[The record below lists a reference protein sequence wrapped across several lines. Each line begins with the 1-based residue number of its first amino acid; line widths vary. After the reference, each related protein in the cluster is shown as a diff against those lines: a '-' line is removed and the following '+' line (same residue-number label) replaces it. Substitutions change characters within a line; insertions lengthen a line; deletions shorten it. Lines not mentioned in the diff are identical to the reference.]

1 MYKLSAFE
9 LDRLF
14 WMNAHVGTPMGILY
28 SAPELEEVK
37 DIVYPIAIMNM
48 VTHIGHFN
56 GRSYLFTFP
65 FKDDAAAAEHAALHR
80 ENGMATALPVL
91 WELCRRPFPKR
102 LEVGAGHQRGLKD
115 RDFSRLLDLFIEE
128 RIYSLIGK
136 TNPTQDTDW
145 WIGAFCGDVFLMG
158 ADSQYIPF
166 SLLSTLSEIN
176 KLHDVHGVRAL
187 IGHLRGMEPRQWAD
201 SPAYH
206 AALKW
211 IAESELKR
219 EEVPVEPKKR
229 NPPKPKLPPEP
240 ALLPRYQEVLA
251 KMREAGGTIKGPKDS
266 VTFGPERLF
275 EGARLCVMPI
285 EMAAAVWLVIKEEIT
300 MAQAGR
306 LTGRTGT
313 RVSQLI
319 AKSNRV
325 NNWYLRRDELAQ
337 LKAYADGLKLTT
349 FSGWDITPMMWDP
362 TDIRHCY
369 DGSGKRIYL
378 NHRETETIFSQV
390 LPVVTTT
397 PEEWYVAA
405 AVDDYGLVLALGV
418 RRKVEDPN
426 ETFRLFSMDAE
437 MDKLGL
443 MERIHEYLRG
453 LAPLE

>member
-1 MYKLSAFE
+1 MYKLSAFQ

-14 WMNAHVGTPMGILY
+14 WMNAHVGTSMGILY

-37 DIVYPIAIMNM
+37 DIVYPFAVMNM
-48 VTHIGHFN
+48 VTHVGHFN

-80 ENGMATALPVL
+80 EHGLATALPVL
-91 WELCRRPFPKR
+91 WELCNRPFPER
-102 LEVGAGHQRGLKD
+102 LTLAGKQRGLDD

-136 TNPTQDTDW
+136 TNPLQETDW

-158 ADSQYIPF
+158 SDSQYIPF
-166 SLLSTLSEIN
+166 SLLSMLAEIN

-187 IGHLRGMEPRQWAD
+187 IGHLRGVTPRQWAD

-219 EEVPVEPKKR
+219 EAIPAEPKKR
-229 NPPKPKLPPEP
+229 TPPKPKLPPEP
-240 ALLPRYQEVLA
+240 ELIPRYEEVLA
-251 KMREAGGTIKGPKDS
+251 KMRVAGGEIKGPADS
-266 VTFGPERLF
+266 VTFGPQRLF
-275 EGARLCVMPI
+275 EGVRLCVMPI
-285 EMAAAVWLVIKEEIT
+285 TMAAAVWLVIKGEIT

-313 RVSQLI
+313 RVAQLI

-325 NNWYLRRDELAQ
+325 NNWYLRRQEIEQ
-337 LKAYADGLKLTT
+337 LKAYADRLKLTT
-349 FSGWDITPMMWDP
+349 MSGWDITPMMWDP

-369 DGSGKRIYL
+369 DGAGKRIHL
-378 NHRETETIFSQV
+378 NHLETDTIFNKV
-390 LPVVTTT
+390 LPVVNST
-397 PEEWYVAA
+397 PEDWYVVA
-405 AVDDYGLVLALGV
+405 AVDEYGLVLAVGV

-426 ETFRLFSMDAE
+426 QTFRLFSMDSG
-437 MDKLGL
+437 MKDLGL
-443 MERIHEYLRG
+443 MERIHQYLRE
-453 LAPLE
+453 LAPLG